1 MLTGSLPES
10 HRRARER
17 ARIAPVPPA
26 RPRVMI
32 LSFEASLT
40 GRAKPRRQM
49 RSAESFWTLQDY
61 SMYALAP
68 KENIIIPYYI
78 CFLFV
83 CLGGGVIWLII
94 SLDVR
99 APSYSETCPMYQVAR
114 WKKQSH
120 SWHGTLVVCGTS
132 VWKVSYAHI
141 QVACHMP
148 YHVRHATLV

>member
-40 GRAKPRRQM
+40 GRAKPWRRM

-61 SMYALAP
+61 SVYALAP
-68 KENIIIPYYI
+68 KESTIIPYYI
-78 CFLFV
+78 CFLFGW
-83 CLGGGVIWLII
+83 LGGEG
-94 SLDVR
+94 
-99 APSYSETCPMYQVAR
+99 
-114 WKKQSH
+114 
-120 SWHGTLVVCGTS
+120 
-132 VWKVSYAHI
+132 
-141 QVACHMP
+141 
-148 YHVRHATLV
+148 